1 MIRKYSF
8 GHPIETGAV
17 VQDLHCEKD
26 KPRTGKIRIDE
37 KGFTYIRPLEKETA
51 IYGLGE
57 TVRGINKRGWQYVS
71 ENEDQ
76 SFHMEDV
83 RSLYSA
89 HNFILLSD
97 SEPLGL
103 FFDYSGR
110 ISFDTGYTRAD
121 RLIVSCEHADLCLY
135 EITGE
140 SLREICRTFRK
151 MTGRSYIAP
160 KWALGYGQSRW
171 GYEREEDFRK
181 VVDGYRKN
189 HIPLDAVYMDIDYMK
204 AYKDFT
210 IDQEKFPDFK
220 RFVSEMKEKK
230 IHLVPIIDA
239 GIKQEEGYDVCE
251 EGLEMRYFCT
261 DREGR
266 PFDTA
271 CWPGLTYHP
280 DFLNA
285 KTREWFGNKYRILT
299 DLGIDGFWNDMNEPS
314 VFYTKRTMEEVRKK
328 MRKFLSKPAK
338 ETAFFELAGL
348 TEEFSSPEIY
358 KDFYHDMDGTRICH
372 DRVHNLYGYMMT
384 RAAGEA
390 FEKISP
396 DKRILIFSR
405 SSYIGMHRYGGIW
418 QGDNKSWWSHLLLN
432 IQMTASL
439 NMCGFLYTGADLG
452 GFGSDTGRDLLL
464 RWLAFGVFT
473 PLMRN
478 HSAFNTRNQEC
489 YNFENPEDFAHVIGV
504 RYRLLPYLYSE
515 YVKAALK
522 DDMYFRPLAF
532 DYPMDR
538 MACGIEDQL
547 MLGEGL
553 MVTPIYTQ
561 NADGRY
567 VYLPEEMLFV
577 KFIPSGEIETKRM
590 EKGIHYIHVELNEV
604 PLFIRK
610 NHFLPLAAAAE
621 CVDDLDEEDLTLLGW
636 ITEKSEY
643 LLYHDDGYTRDYETP
658 DHYRILTMDTEDAG
672 GI

>member
-189 HIPLDAVYMDIDYMK
+189 HIPLDAVYMDIDYME

-251 EGLEMRYFCT
+251 EGLEMGYFCT

-271 CWPGLTYHP
+271 
-280 DFLNA
+280 
-285 KTREWFGNKYRILT
+285 
-299 DLGIDGFWNDMNEPS
+299 
-314 VFYTKRTMEEVRKK
+314 
-328 MRKFLSKPAK
+328 
-338 ETAFFELAGL
+338 
-348 TEEFSSPEIY
+348 
-358 KDFYHDMDGTRICH
+358 
-372 DRVHNLYGYMMT
+372 
-384 RAAGEA
+384 
-390 FEKISP
+390 
-396 DKRILIFSR
+396 
-405 SSYIGMHRYGGIW
+405 
-418 QGDNKSWWSHLLLN
+418 
-432 IQMTASL
+432 
-439 NMCGFLYTGADLG
+439 
-452 GFGSDTGRDLLL
+452 
-464 RWLAFGVFT
+464 
-473 PLMRN
+473 
-478 HSAFNTRNQEC
+478 
-489 YNFENPEDFAHVIGV
+489 
-504 RYRLLPYLYSE
+504 
-515 YVKAALK
+515 
-522 DDMYFRPLAF
+522 
-532 DYPMDR
+532 
-538 MACGIEDQL
+538 
-547 MLGEGL
+547 
-553 MVTPIYTQ
+553 
-561 NADGRY
+561 
-567 VYLPEEMLFV
+567 
-577 KFIPSGEIETKRM
+577 
-590 EKGIHYIHVELNEV
+590 
-604 PLFIRK
+604 
-610 NHFLPLAAAAE
+610 
-621 CVDDLDEEDLTLLGW
+621 
-636 ITEKSEY
+636 
-643 LLYHDDGYTRDYETP
+643 
-658 DHYRILTMDTEDAG
+658 
-672 GI
+672 

>member
-1 MIRKYSF
+1 MIRKYRF
-8 GHPIETGAV
+8 GVPVETEAV
-17 VQDLHCEKD
+17 VQDLPCRKEM
-26 KPRTGKIRIDE
+26 PESGRVLTDE
-37 KGFTYIRPLEKETA
+37 EGFTYIRALEKETA

-57 TVRGINKRGWQYVS
+57 TVRGINKRGWVYVS
-71 ENEDQ
+71 ENEDR
-76 SFHMEDV
+76 SFHLEDA

-89 HNFILLSD
+89 HNFLLLSGP
-97 SEPLGL
+97 EPLGL
-103 FFDYSGR
+103 FFDYPGR
-110 ISFDTGYTRAD
+110 ISFDAGFTKKDILT
-121 RLIVSCEHADLCLY
+121 VSCDHADLYLY

-140 SLREICRTFRK
+140 SLKEICRTFRK

-160 KWALGYGQSRW
+160 KWAMGFGQSRW
-171 GYEREEDFRK
+171 GYKNEEDFRQ
-181 VVDGYRKN
+181 VVKGYREN
-189 HIPLDAVYMDIDYMK
+189 HIPLDAVYMDIDYMD

-210 IDQEKFPDFK
+210 VDREKFPDLGS
-220 RFVSEMKEKK
+220 FVSEMKDQKV
-230 IHLVPIIDA
+230 HLVPIIDA
-239 GIKQEEGYDVCE
+239 GIKQEEGYDVCM
-251 EGLEMRYFCT
+251 EGLEKGFFCT
-261 DREGR
+261 DREGK

-285 KTREWFGNKYRILT
+285 KAREWFGNKYRVLM

-314 VFYTKRTMEEVRKK
+314 IFFTKRTMEEARKK
-328 MRKFLSKPAK
+328 MREFLAKPAGD
-338 ETAFFELAGL
+338 TPFFELAELAGQL
-348 TEEFSSPEIY
+348 SSSEVH
-358 KDFYHDMDGTRICH
+358 KDFYHDMNGTRIRH

-390 FEKISP
+390 FERISP
-396 DKRILIFSR
+396 DRRILIFSR

-478 HSAFNTRNQEC
+478 HSAIHTRDQEC
-489 YNFENPEDFAHVIGV
+489 YQFEDPEDFAHVIGV

-515 YVKAALK
+515 YVKAALN
-522 DDMYFRPLAF
+522 DEMYFRPLAF
-532 DYPMDR
+532 DYPDDP
-538 MACGIEDQL
+538 MACDVEDQL

-553 MVTPIYTQ
+553 MAAPVYVQ
-561 NADGRY
+561 NAAGRY
-567 VYLPEEMLFV
+567 VYLPEDMLFV
-577 KFIPSGEIETKRM
+577 KFLPSGEMETQRM
-590 EKGIHYIHVELNEV
+590 EKGVHYIHVELNEV

-610 NHFLPLAAAAE
+610 DHFLPLAEAAE
-621 CVDDLDEEDLTLLGW
+621 CVEDLDEDNLTMLGW
-636 ITEKSEY
+636 ITKKTEY
-643 LLYHDDGYTRDYETP
+643 LLYHDDGYTRNLDVPE
-658 DHYRILTMDTEDAG
+658 HYRLLSMEP
-672 GI
+672 

>member
-1 MIRKYSF
+1 MIRKYRF
-8 GHPIETGAV
+8 GVPVETEAV
-17 VQDLHCEKD
+17 VQDLPCRKEM
-26 KPRTGKIRIDE
+26 PESGRVLTDE
-37 KGFTYIRPLEKETA
+37 EGFTYIRALEKETA

-57 TVRGINKRGWQYVS
+57 TVRGINKRGWVYVS
-71 ENEDQ
+71 ENEDR
-76 SFHMEDV
+76 SFHLEDA

-89 HNFILLSD
+89 HNFLLLSGP
-97 SEPLGL
+97 EPLGL
-103 FFDYSGR
+103 FFDYPGR
-110 ISFDTGYTRAD
+110 ISFDAGFTKKDILT
-121 RLIVSCEHADLCLY
+121 VSCDHADLYLY

-140 SLREICRTFRK
+140 SLKEICRTFRK

-160 KWALGYGQSRW
+160 KWAMGFGQSRW
-171 GYEREEDFRK
+171 GYKNEKDFRQ
-181 VVDGYRKN
+181 VVKGYREN
-189 HIPLDAVYMDIDYMK
+189 HIPLDAVYMDIDYMD

-210 IDQEKFPDFK
+210 VDQEKFPDLGS
-220 RFVSEMKEKK
+220 FVSEMKDQKV
-230 IHLVPIIDA
+230 HLVPIIDA
-239 GIKQEEGYDVCE
+239 GIKQEEGYDVCM
-251 EGLEMRYFCT
+251 EGLEKGFFCT
-261 DREGR
+261 DREGK

-285 KTREWFGNKYRILT
+285 KAREWFGNKYRVLM

-314 VFYTKRTMEEVRKK
+314 IFFTKRTMEEARKK
-328 MRKFLSKPAK
+328 MREFLAKPAGD
-338 ETAFFELAGL
+338 TPFFELAELAGQL
-348 TEEFSSPEIY
+348 SSSEVH
-358 KDFYHDMDGTRICH
+358 KDFYHDMNGTRIRH

-390 FEKISP
+390 FERISP
-396 DKRILIFSR
+396 DRRILIFSR

-478 HSAFNTRNQEC
+478 HSAIHTRDQEC
-489 YNFENPEDFAHVIGV
+489 YQFEDPEDFAHVIGV

-515 YVKAALK
+515 YVKAALN
-522 DDMYFRPLAF
+522 DEMYFRPLAF
-532 DYPMDR
+532 DYPDDP
-538 MACGIEDQL
+538 MACDVEDQL

-553 MVTPIYTQ
+553 MAAPVYVQ
-561 NADGRY
+561 NAAGRY
-567 VYLPEEMLFV
+567 VYLPEDMLFV
-577 KFIPSGEIETKRM
+577 KFLPSGEMETQRM
-590 EKGIHYIHVELNEV
+590 EKGVHYIHVELNEV

-610 NHFLPLAAAAE
+610 DHFLPLAEAAE
-621 CVDDLDEEDLTLLGW
+621 CVEDLDEDNLTMLGW
-636 ITEKSEY
+636 ITKKTEY
-643 LLYHDDGYTRDYETP
+643 LLYHDDGYTRNLDVPE
-658 DHYRILTMDTEDAG
+658 HYRLLSMEP
-672 GI
+672 